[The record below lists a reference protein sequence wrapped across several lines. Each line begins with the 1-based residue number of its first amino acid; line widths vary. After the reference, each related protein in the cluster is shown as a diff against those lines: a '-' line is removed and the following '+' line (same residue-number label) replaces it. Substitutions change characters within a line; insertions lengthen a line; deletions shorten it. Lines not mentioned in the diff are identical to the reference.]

1 SERGRWAW
9 DAIASKGRSPE
20 PTRRDGIVT
29 ALRTNGRSRH
39 ERRSRRPTVDHGPF
53 DVGAAESSSRLD
65 GTRASLTLR
74 APRRSAWKALRGP
87 AILSPSVPGAV
98 ADPSGRVDHR
108 RGGRPIETRR
118 TKMNRMQKRVLLL
131 GSTGSIGESTL
142 RVAEKDRKS
151 TRLNSSHVK
160 ISYAVFCL

>member
-1 SERGRWAW
+1 GAHEQAEDEADDDHEAVAVDRKAERGLDLAEHAFSERGRWAW

-39 ERRSRRPTVDHGPF
+39 ERRSRRPTVDHGRF
-53 DVGAAESSSRLD
+53 DVGATESSSRLD

-98 ADPSGRVDHR
+98 ADPSGR
-108 RGGRPIETRR
+108 
-118 TKMNRMQKRVLLL
+118 
-131 GSTGSIGESTL
+131 
-142 RVAEKDRKS
+142 
-151 TRLNSSHVK
+151 
-160 ISYAVFCL
+160 